1 MCLGIIAFKSIT
13 RQKESKMAL
22 IKIKNLLESGSEN
35 CFQNNNSL
43 LVVYQKFDK
52 FMIRYK
58 PDKV

>member
-1 MCLGIIAFKSIT
+1 MT
-13 RQKESKMAL
+13 L
-22 IKIKNLLESGSEN
+22 IKIKNLLVSGSEN

-58 PDKV
+58 PYKV

>member
-22 IKIKNLLESGSEN
+22 IKIKNLLVSESEN